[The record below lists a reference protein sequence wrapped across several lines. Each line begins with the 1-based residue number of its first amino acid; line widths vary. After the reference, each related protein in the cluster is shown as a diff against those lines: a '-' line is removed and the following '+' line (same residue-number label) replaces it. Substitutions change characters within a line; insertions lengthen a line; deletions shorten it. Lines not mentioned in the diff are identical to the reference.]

1 MKENNTLLPKNRREQ
16 FKILL
21 KENVLNYFFFS
32 LFASIFVIPLFVWFF
47 FSSYAD
53 LFDGLLFY
61 KTLYTYLIALPLFL
75 FASLGFAG
83 LDYYLQKQIYNEG
96 VSFLSTFFEGISKN
110 FKEYLLSF
118 TCIWMISFLLRAS
131 VGYFSSD
138 TQINEYLRVV
148 FTAIMYVLYFFFLFV
163 FLRSNIESLTY
174 KGSFL
179 THLKN
184 SLIFTFGKPHV
195 SIGIALFAYLP
206 LLLFEAIPM
215 YESQMVLLFVEAFFY
230 LVFGELIMVLS
241 SDYFFDLTLNK
252 DYPEMYRKGLKND

>member
-118 TCIWMISFLLRAS
+118 TCIWMISFLLRVS

-148 FTAIMYVLYFFFLFV
+148 FTAVMYVLYFFFLFV

-184 SLIFTFGKPHV
+184 SLIFTF
-195 SIGIALFAYLP
+195 
-206 LLLFEAIPM
+206 
-215 YESQMVLLFVEAFFY
+215 
-230 LVFGELIMVLS
+230 
-241 SDYFFDLTLNK
+241 
-252 DYPEMYRKGLKND
+252 